1 MSTAEVE
8 DQPAPPLKAAE
19 AVLRA
24 NDKGCYTVPS
34 PITYPHQWNWDSA
47 LCALGW
53 ARIAPLRAWDEL
65 EALARARDARGM
77 IPHVAFTPLLSSQRG
92 GRVGLA
98 LARIPAPYPRYMP
111 GPRWWGRRHGRD
123 GRRIS
128 AITQPPLAAT
138 CLRLLYEEHP
148 DEARARAILR
158 PLHGWHR
165 FLLTTR
171 DPEGFGEPVLIH
183 PWESGR
189 DNAPEWDDPLA
200 QVTPAV
206 ELPGR
211 PDTNSVDP
219 AERPSDEQY
228 RRFLTLVR
236 DGEAAG
242 WSQERLARRGAF
254 RVLDPGFSAILSRA
268 CLDLAWLADELGER
282 RIAEESTAAAARVA
296 RALMARA
303 DRDGLVRPMDLTRGA
318 PIGVTGA
325 GSALALLAPTLPVS
339 RFQAAR
345 ELVLGGPL
353 ASPFGIRSLA
363 AQHPGSSQ
371 RNYWRGPVWANTT
384 WLCAHALALHGDH
397 SAAAMLRLR
406 LLRVVGTGGMR
417 EYFEPERGM
426 GLGARAFA
434 WTAALTLRVSEEA
447 LAYSRPDAGRHRS
460 GTRRL
465 MRRSP
470 RSRRVLRHRDG
481 ARRR

>member
-1 MSTAEVE
+1 MPTAGVE
-8 DQPAPPLKAAE
+8 DQPAPPLEAAE

-24 NDKGCYTVPS
+24 NDKGSYTVPS

-53 ARIAPLRAWDEL
+53 ARIAPHRAWEEL

-77 IPHVAFTPLLSSQRG
+77 IPHVAFTPLLSSRRG
-92 GRVGLA
+92 GHAGSA

-128 AITQPPLAAT
+128 AITQPPIAAT

-148 DEARARAILR
+148 HEARARALLR

-165 FLLTTR
+165 FLLTAR
-171 DPEGFGEPVLIH
+171 DAEGLGEPVLIH

-189 DNAPEWDDPLA
+189 DNALEWDEPLA
-200 QVTPAV
+200 RVTPAV

-219 AERPSDEQY
+219 AERPSDEEY
-228 RRFLTLVR
+228 GRFLTLVR
-236 DGEAAG
+236 EGVAAG

-268 CLDLAWLADELGER
+268 CLDLAWLADELSER
-282 RIAEESTAAAARVA
+282 RIAEESAAAAAGVA
-296 RALMARA
+296 RALIARA
-303 DRDGLVRPMDLTRGA
+303 DADGLVRPVDLAHGV

-325 GSALALLAPTLPVS
+325 GSPLALLAPSLPV
-339 RFQAAR
+339 FMVQAAR
-345 ELVLGGPL
+345 ELVLAGPL

-363 AQHPGSSQ
+363 ARHHMSSQ

-384 WLCAHALALHGDH
+384 WLCAHALALHGDDR
-397 SAAAMLRLR
+397 AAAMLRLR
-406 LLRVVGTGGMR
+406 LLRVVGVGGMR
-417 EYFEPERGM
+417 EYFDPEGGS

-434 WTAALTLRVSEEA
+434 WTAALTLRASEEA
-447 LAYSRPDAGRHRS
+447 LGYTRPDAGRPCAR
-460 GTRRL
+460 TRRL
-465 MRRSP
+465 MRQSP
-470 RSRRVLRHRDG
+470 RSRQG
-481 ARRR
+481 ATARSGRR

>member
-1 MSTAEVE
+1 MPTAEVE
-8 DQPAPPLKAAE
+8 DDPTPPLEAAE

-24 NDKGCYTVPS
+24 NDKGSYTVPS

-53 ARIAPLRAWDEL
+53 ARIAPHRAWEEL
-65 EALARARDARGM
+65 EALAGARDPRGM
-77 IPHVAFTPLLSSQRG
+77 IPHVAFTPLLSSRRG
-92 GRVGLA
+92 GRARLA

-128 AITQPPLAAT
+128 AITHPPLAAT

-148 DEARARAILR
+148 DEARARALLR

-165 FLLTTR
+165 FLLTAR
-171 DPEGFGEPVLIH
+171 DPEELGEPVLIH

-189 DNAPEWDDPLA
+189 DNALEWDEPLA
-200 QVTPAV
+200 RVTPAV
-206 ELPGR
+206 ELPER
-211 PDTNSVDP
+211 PDTNSVHP

-236 DGEAAG
+236 DGVAAG
-242 WSQERLARRGAF
+242 WSQERLARRGSF

-268 CLDLAWLADELGER
+268 CLDLAWLAEELGER
-282 RIAEESTAAAARVA
+282 RIAEESAAAAANVA
-296 RALMARA
+296 RALIARA
-303 DRDGLVRPMDLTRGA
+303 DVDGLVRPVDLARGV

-325 GSALALLAPTLPVS
+325 ASALALLAPTLPVS
-339 RFQAAR
+339 RLRAAR
-345 ELVLGGPL
+345 ELVLAGPL

-363 AQHPGSSQ
+363 ARHPESSR

-384 WLCAHALALHGDH
+384 WLCAHGLALHGDD

-406 LLRVVGTGGMR
+406 LLKVVGAGGMR
-417 EYFEPERGM
+417 EYFEPEGGR

-434 WTAALTLRVSEEA
+434 WTAALTLRVA
-447 LAYSRPDAGRHRS
+447 DDTVGYTRPDVGRHSAR
-460 GTRRL
+460 TRRL
-465 MRRSP
+465 MSRSL
-470 RSRRVLRHRDG
+470 RSRQG
-481 ARRR
+481 AAPRPGRR

>member
-1 MSTAEVE
+1 MPTTEFE
-8 DQPAPPLKAAE
+8 DEPAPALDAAE

-53 ARIAPLRAWDEL
+53 ARMAPHRAWEEL
-65 EALARARDARGM
+65 ETLARARDARGM
-77 IPHVAFTPLLSSQRG
+77 IPHVAYTPRRSGRRG
-92 GRVGLA
+92 GRAA
-98 LARIPAPYPRYMP
+98 LAPHPRYLP

-128 AITQPPLAAT
+128 ALTQPPVAAT
-138 CLRLLYEEHP
+138 CLRLVYEEHP
-148 DEARARAILR
+148 DEARARALLR

-165 FLLTTR
+165 FLLTAR
-171 DPEGFGEPVLIH
+171 DPEGLGEPVLIH

-189 DNAPEWDDPLA
+189 DNALEWDEPLA
-200 QVTPAV
+200 RVTPAV
-206 ELPGR
+206 QLPER

-236 DGEAAG
+236 EGVAAG
-242 WSQERLARRGAF
+242 WSQERLARRGPF

-282 RIAEESTAAAARVA
+282 RIAEESAAAAARVA
-296 RALMARA
+296 RALIARA
-303 DRDGLVRPMDLTRGA
+303 DADGLVRPADLARGV

-325 GSALALLAPTLPVS
+325 GSALALLAPFLPVS
-339 RFQAAR
+339 GLQAAR
-345 ELVLGGPL
+345 VLVLAGPL

-363 AQHPGSSQ
+363 ARHPESSQ

-384 WLCAHALALHGDH
+384 WLCAHALALHGDDR
-397 SAAAMLRLR
+397 AATMLRLR
-406 LLRVVGTGGMR
+406 LRRVVGAGGMR
-417 EYFEPERGM
+417 EYFEPEAGT

-434 WTAALTLRVSEEA
+434 WTAALTLRVSEEPHSA
-447 LAYSRPDAGRHRS
+447 PPLL
-460 GTRRL
+460 RL
-465 MRRSP
+465 GG
-470 RSRRVLRHRDG
+470 DG
-481 ARRR
+481 GWTASTDGEP